1 MNLKQLQYLL
11 VKNENDQ
18 LIIYETVCFGL
29 YKERV
34 HYFLGMQNNTFTQ
47 WIELESCS
55 RKIREQQYLQEIKGN
70 NVAVILAK
78 KMNKSLDD
86 VNVSVQQSVLD
97 ECSFNI
103 HEQKEGLP
111 KLDEDS
117 KGIIK
122 KWGNQFVK
130 KEPNKHTKNKYTIK
144 SKEKALPKI
153 SKNNS
158 NKIKVIK
165 SQIDSK
171 NKSGKKVKSKKE
183 I

>member
-1 MNLKQLQYLL
+1 MTKIRAKCDECRKKHTIQYTRIRCDPYLTFFLDQTCKIDMNLKQLQYLL

-34 HYFLGMQNNTFTQ
+34 HHFLGMQNNTFTQ

-78 KMNKSLDD
+78 KTNKSLDD

-111 KLDEDS
+111 KLD
-117 KGIIK
+117 KT
-122 KWGNQFVK
+122 VK
-130 KEPNKHTKNKYTIK
+130 E
-144 SKEKALPKI
+144 
-153 SKNNS
+153 
-158 NKIKVIK
+158 
-165 SQIDSK
+165 
-171 NKSGKKVKSKKE
+171 
-183 I
+183 